1 MTRRERWRFECKM
14 NVVSHASFQLVEFC
28 VGPYNTV
35 KNKEGKNEAILIGT
49 FCAFFSNKSFALEHA

>member
-1 MTRRERWRFECKM
+1 M
-14 NVVSHASFQLVEFC
+14 NYGAVLPPSVMVIFFNALFQLVEFC

-49 FCAFFSNKSFALEHA
+49 FCAFFQTRVLR